1 MILKEPQQQETNLET
16 ECLLQNVPMKF
27 WALSSMDI
35 GKIKLAIPVKIT
47 IDNTLPLLNFCQYPL
62 RLDALARIKLII
74 QNYLKR
80 GLIIPCTSPC
90 NTPILLVK
98 KPNGKEWTFV
108 QYLRAINKIVIPRHP
123 VVPNPHTLLPTIPMY
138 CQ

>member
-1 MILKEPQQQETNLET
+1 MVLKEPQQQETNLET

-47 IDNTLPLLNFCQYPL
+47 IDNALPLLNVCQYPL

-80 GLIIPCTSPC
+80 GFTISCTSPC

-98 KPNGKEWTFV
+98 KPNGKE
-108 QYLRAINKIVIPRHP
+108 
-123 VVPNPHTLLPTIPMY
+123 
-138 CQ
+138 